1 MAERVRILSA
11 LDEVLPVYRFRERH
25 ERIIAAPPE
34 RVWSALLSITPHDL
48 PLSRL
53 LMGIRGAPGW
63 LAGQRG
69 VFGASRRPVID
80 LFISGGFRKLRHD
93 PPRVLIAGAAM
104 QPWRLVHGDVA
115 DVRDLAH
122 FRAFRQPGFVLTA
135 VSFELEPVEKGTRL
149 STETRIQPTDARAG
163 RAFLTYWLV
172 IRAGSGL
179 IRREMLR
186 AVARHT

>member
-1 MAERVRILSA
+1 MSA

-34 RVWSALLSITPHDL
+34 RVWSALLSITPQDL

-53 LMGIRGAPGW
+53 LMGVRGAPAW

-69 VFGASRRPVID
+69 GFGASGRPIID
-80 LFISGGFRKLRHD
+80 LFIAGGFRKLRDD

-104 QPWRLVHGDVA
+104 QPWRLVQGDVA
-115 DVRDLAH
+115 DVRDLAG
-122 FRAFRQPGFVLTA
+122 FLAFKQPGFVRTA
-135 VSFELEPVEKGTRL
+135 VSFELEPVENGTRL
-149 STETRIQPTDARAG
+149 STETRVRPTDAGAG
-163 RAFLTYWLV
+163 HAFFPYWLV

-186 AVARHT
+186 AVARRS